1 MIMSTEMQLHIVAS
15 LLRRGQALDNVSTG
29 LTLLSLG
36 FGLAQL
42 LITSGSLLFLLL
54 AVAGVVL
61 GLIEKY
67 YAFRVAFD
75 ADLFHTLASDPAQLN
90 ERTGAMDEA
99 LGKLGLQPVDK
110 TPRPWALRSQG
121 ALKLLRQQVLFL
133 AVQLLVL
140 LGALVIFPWLSFTS

>member
-1 MIMSTEMQLHIVAS
+1 MSHEMQLHIVAS
-15 LLRRGQALDNVSTG
+15 LLRRGKALDNLSTG

-36 FGLAQL
+36 LGLLQL
-42 LITSGSLLFLLL
+42 LITAPNALL
-54 AVAGVVL
+54 VTVVTAGVLL

-75 ADLFHTLASDPAQLN
+75 ADLFHIVASDPQWLTD
-90 ERTGAMDEA
+90 RTAALDEA
-99 LGKLGLQPVDK
+99 LGKLSLQPVDK
-110 TPRPWALRSQG
+110 TGRSWALRSQG

-140 LGALVIFPWLSFTS
+140 LSAIVIFPWLSFTL